1 MATRSKEE
9 EMRPLQEKTPN
20 RSTQATKFRPLLQN
34 GKRTQSQI
42 KHLRSNASYVR
53 MKSLDGFSCLQ
64 LGRYCFN
71 PETESSSQGLRNPRL
86 KLASFSKTNSQNDY
100 STMLPTAGQDH
111 ALIPLKYPEF
121 NKTEI

>member
-1 MATRSKEE
+1 M
-9 EMRPLQEKTPN
+9 
-20 RSTQATKFRPLLQN
+20 PLLATSVNQTPSSVKCIHHDAN
-34 GKRTQSQI
+34 YL
-42 KHLRSNASYVR
+42 H
-53 MKSLDGFSCLQ
+53 MKSLDGFFGIQ

-71 PETESSSQGLRNPRL
+71 LETEVSHRGFRNPRL
-86 KLASFSKTNSQNDY
+86 KLASFSKTNSQNEY

>member
-1 MATRSKEE
+1 VPQDFDLFLTTGNESNLTQIYLDPNADDLQ
-9 EMRPLQEKTPN
+9 MR
-20 RSTQATKFRPLLQN
+20 
-34 GKRTQSQI
+34 
-42 KHLRSNASYVR
+42 
-53 MKSLDGFSCLQ
+53 SLDGSSGIQ

-71 PETESSSQGLRNPRL
+71 PETEISHRGFGNPRL

>member
-1 MATRSKEE
+1 MRPSARGKCPIRPPRATR
-9 EMRPLQEKTPN
+9 
-20 RSTQATKFRPLLQN
+20 FRPLLTTGNESNLTQIYLDQN
-34 GKRTQSQI
+34 ANDLQ
-42 KHLRSNASYVR
+42 
-53 MKSLDGFSCLQ
+53 MKSLDGFSGIQ

-71 PETESSSQGLRNPRL
+71 LETEVSHRGFRNPRL
-86 KLASFSKTNSQNDY
+86 KLASFSKTNSQNEY